1 MKLSKP
7 EALIVLIEE
16 IASIGSRGLQQF
28 HIP

>member
-7 EALIVLIEE
+7 EELIVLIEE